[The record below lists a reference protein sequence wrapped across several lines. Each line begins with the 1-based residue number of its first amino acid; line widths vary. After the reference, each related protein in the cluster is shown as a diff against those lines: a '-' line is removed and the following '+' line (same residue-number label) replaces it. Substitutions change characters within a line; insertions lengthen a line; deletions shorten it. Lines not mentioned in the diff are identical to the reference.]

1 MSQSN
6 AKVFSIDQLQII
18 LHDLTIIVSS
28 MRNKEE
34 DSVHGGIGY
43 WIGSLASAF
52 RKGLGQEL
60 APFNVTPVQWAILE
74 LYYRGEA
81 NTVSSPAPAIWP
93 ATHPATLR
101 PLGHQPVLSLSQ
113 RVWRRMGFSLRLL
126 VAQTSV
132 TSLTL
137 SNLEGVKAACIEGS
151 EL

>member
-52 RKGLGQEL
+52 RKGLGREL
-60 APFNVTPVQWAILE
+60 APFNVTPCAV
-74 LYYRGEA
+74 G
-81 NTVSSPAPAIWP
+81 
-93 ATHPATLR
+93 HP
-101 PLGHQPVLSLSQ
+101 
-113 RVWRRMGFSLRLL
+113 
-126 VAQTSV
+126 
-132 TSLTL
+132 
-137 SNLEGVKAACIEGS
+137 
-151 EL
+151 